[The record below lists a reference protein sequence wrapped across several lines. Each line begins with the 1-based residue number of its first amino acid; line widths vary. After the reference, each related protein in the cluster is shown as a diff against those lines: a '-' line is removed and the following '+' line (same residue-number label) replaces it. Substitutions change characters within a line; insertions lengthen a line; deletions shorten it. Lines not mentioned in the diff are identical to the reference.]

1 MRQDLKQLM
10 RPIKAKD
17 PDKVAE
23 EKERRKG
30 LLKELFGVTDNTTN
44 AEYLD
49 IVFDELFLQ
58 IDKRG
63 APKGP
68 RFNTSIHNLKLM
80 LKISFRRKRGR
91 ARNLEEAAKHY
102 GVSNSKFKKLRENHQ
117 NRWRDIQNYMSKLV
131 EEDLRYRKKCKEN
144 LSKVIKSLESLVA
157 ERNELIRQKDCLT
170 ANEADQIDLKDE
182 EIVYIDYLIR
192 ELEKSHRHFRD
203 ESQISLK
210 ALIIEK
216 IDQISEPTE
225 KNETNL
231 S

>member
-1 MRQDLKQLM
+1 MR
-10 RPIKAKD
+10 KD
-17 PDKVAE
+17 
-23 EKERRKG
+23 
-30 LLKELFGVTDNTTN
+30 LKELTGPLRAKNLDKLAKEKKLRWALVRERLGISDEDSDSEILEALKDAIFMQTD
-44 AEYLD
+44 
-49 IVFDELFLQ
+49 Q
-58 IDKRG
+58 RG
-63 APKGP
+63 AAKGP
-68 RFNTSIHNLKLM
+68 RFNTSIHNLRLM
-80 LKISFRRKRGR
+80 LKISFRRKSGR
-91 ARNLEEAAKHY
+91 ARSLEEAAKLY

-117 NRWRDIQNYMSKLV
+117 NRWRRIQNYMSKLV

-157 ERNELIRQKDCLT
+157 ERNELIRQKNCLP

-182 EIVYIDYLIR
+182 EILWIDYLIR

-203 ESQISLK
+203 ESKISLE